1 MNQQS
6 LFAEKSKDSQSA
18 ITLRDYQEDCIN
30 ASLEALSHGVK
41 RQVVSQATGLGKT
54 VQFAH
59 MIPRIPEPKTGATQ
73 VLVLAHRKELVQ
85 QNAQKIADAN
95 PDLTVEIEQAQSKA
109 SPTADVISA
118 SVATLGRRLKSGELT
133 PRIRK
138 FNPNNF
144 KAIICDEMHH
154 SAASTYQNIFEYFGV
169 LSNKSH
175 IMLSGWSAT
184 VRRSDGKRMDETYQE
199 IVYHKNILNAIEEKW
214 LANLRAVR
222 IWTGEDISS
231 VSLNHGDFNTSELES
246 QVNTPQRNYQIVQA
260 YKEHAANR
268 KATLVFTVDRKHI
281 AAVTDA
287 FREEGIDA
295 RLVHGD
301 TDEAERAQLLEDF
314 RNRKYPVLVNCGV
327 LTEGTDIPVIDTI
340 IMARP
345 TRSSVLY
352 QQIIGRG
359 LRLHPNKKDCLVVDM
374 VDVCAANSL
383 MTTPALFGLRSEFDT
398 EGEDIVET
406 FNRMSNMAMGNEHV
420 LEALSIDAAKTIS
433 SEEFDPFSVEPP
445 PDHIQAMSDLR
456 WRQVGQDHYRSDMS
470 KGAGYLEIKQD
481 IIGAWEVA
489 CHVPN
494 AAPTKVRR
502 RNDLN
507 LAFQSADGFI
517 RENYSQHIPLMSKMA
532 KWHSDPATEAQRG
545 MLVKFRIPTTSA
557 MTKGEA
563 SDLISN
569 HFANMKKRKSKRQ
582 ASNKIK
588 PRVDDVKVG
597 AVGG

>member
-1 MNQQS
+1 MKQSS
-6 LFAEKSKDSQSA
+6 LFADEQTSTASPFK
-18 ITLRDYQEDCIN
+18 LRDYQEDCIN
-30 ASLEALSHGVK
+30 ASLEALSHGVR

-59 MIPRIPEPKTGATQ
+59 MIPRIPEPKKGATQ

-118 SVATLGRRLKSGELT
+118 SVATLGREGS

-169 LSNKSH
+169 LENKSH

-214 LANLRAVR
+214 LSNLRAVR

-260 YKEHAANR
+260 YKEHAVNR
-268 KATLVFTVDRKHI
+268 KATLVFVVDRKHI

-301 TDEAERAQLLEDF
+301 TDDAERAQLLKDF
-314 RNRKYPVLVNCGV
+314 GDRKYPVLVNCGV

-359 LRLHPNKKDCLVVDM
+359 LRLHPNKTDCLVIDM

-383 MTTPALFGLRSEFDT
+383 MTTPALFGLRSEFDA

-406 FNRMSNMAMGNEHV
+406 FNNMSNLAMANEHV
-420 LEALSIDAAKTIS
+420 LEALTVNAAQAIS
-433 SEEFDPFSVEPP
+433 SEEFDPFSTDPP
-445 PDHIQAMSDLR
+445 PEHIQAMSDLR
-456 WRQVGQDHYRSDMS
+456 WKQVGQEQYRSDMA

-481 IIGAWEVA
+481 IIGAWEVS
-489 CHVPN
+489 CHLPDQP
-494 AAPTKVRR
+494 PTAVRR

-517 RENYSQHIPLMSKMA
+517 RENYSMHIPLMSKMA

-545 MLVKFRIPTTSA
+545 MLVKFRIPTTPA

-569 HFANMKKRKSKRQ
+569 HFANMKKRKNKRQ
-582 ASNKIK
+582 ASGRIK
-588 PRVDDVKVG
+588 PRVEDVKVG
-597 AVGG
+597 AIGV